1 MSVMPFS
8 DPPVRRNV
16 SYDAIVVIPGIMG
29 SELVDATSGECLWG
43 IQKAL
48 GYAFRWAD
56 RPLMGALAVTD
67 EERAGQSKRVAATR
81 LLAAPHLVPG
91 FGGLEPYGQLVR
103 ELRAMAA
110 HPDAV
115 TEFPY
120 DWRLSVRHNAGLLA
134 EAMNRHLDAWRRHST
149 YVRAR
154 RLDPS
159 GCDARLVVVAHS
171 MGGLLARALGEISG
185 ATDDVRAAVTLGTP
199 FHGSIKALQLL
210 ADGSGAPLLLPRQ
223 RLRDVARTMP
233 GVYDLLPSY
242 RCRRVGDEVVAL
254 TPGDISLA
262 GGDREMAAEALRDA
276 RQLGGIPLPGHVLIA
291 GMAQPTAQ
299 SVELADG
306 AVYARQFG
314 YRRDDDGE
322 LIRDEIGRPIQID
335 YTGDGTVYLNAAR
348 LPGTGT
354 ETFAQQHGALVRTR
368 SILGRIHGAVVDDGI
383 SLGATL
389 GESRIGLNLPEVV
402 RLGEPVPVAIRETAP
417 DEDRLDP
424 AGISCVVQDA
434 ASEQVVAKPRERVPD
449 PADPRTVRTEIRPQS
464 PGLYRV
470 AVSGGGDPVAGLV
483 LVTAGDA
490 DRA

>member
-1 MSVMPFS
+1 MSVMPFG
-8 DPPVRRNV
+8 DPPIRRHV

-29 SELVDATSGECLWG
+29 SELVDTTSGRCLWG

-67 EERAGQSKRVAATR
+67 EERVGQSKRVAATR
-81 LLAAPHLVPG
+81 LLAAPHLVPAV
-91 FGGLEPYGQLVR
+91 GGLEPYGQLVK
-103 ELRAMAA
+103 ELRSMVA
-110 HPDAV
+110 HPAAV

-120 DWRLSVRHNAGLLA
+120 DWRLSVRHNASLLA
-134 EAMNRHLDAWRRHST
+134 EAMSRHLNAWRKHGA
-149 YVRAR
+149 YVHAR

-159 GCDARLVVVAHS
+159 GRDAQLVLVAHS
-171 MGGLLARALGEISG
+171 MGGLLARALGAISG
-185 ATDDVRAAVTLGTP
+185 ATEHVRATVTLGTP

-210 ADGSGAPLLLPRQ
+210 ANGSGAPLPLPRE

-242 RCRRVGDEVVAL
+242 QCRRVGDQTAAL
-254 TPGDISLA
+254 TPDDILLV
-262 GGDREMAAEALRDA
+262 GGDQEIAASALGAA
-276 RQLGGIPLPGHVLIA
+276 RQLADVPLPGHVLVA

-306 AVYARQFG
+306 VVCARQFG
-314 YRRDDDGE
+314 YRRDDEGE
-322 LIRDEIGRPIQID
+322 LVRDEIGRPIQID

-348 LPGTGT
+348 LPGIGT

-368 SILGRIHGAVVDDGI
+368 SILGRIRGAVVDDGI

-389 GESRIGLNLPEVV
+389 GESQIGLDLPEMV
-402 RLGEPVPVAIRETAP
+402 RLGEPVRVAIRETAP
-417 DEDRLDP
+417 DQDRLDP
-424 AGISCVVQDA
+424 AGVSCVVQDA
-434 ASEQVVAKPRERVPD
+434 ASEEVVAKPRDRVSD
-449 PADPRTVRTEIRPQS
+449 PADPRTVWTEIRLHS
-464 PGLYRV
+464 AGLYRV
-470 AVSGGGDPVAGLV
+470 AVSGGSDPVAALV